1 MDKLKEKIFEAI
13 STHISL
19 NDTYTYELTR
29 VKSAFEVGTISL
41 EDFEGWSE
49 KNVDDLAV
57 AIVCALQPQ
66 LNDNQKIVLEWLES
80 YADKNSGD
88 RPMQAIFYMW
98 DCIKSNMFGVE
109 ELTALRKL
117 TRTEQFEVIAA
128 FTQWGL
134 EQEES

>member
-1 MDKLKEKIFEAI
+1 MKDLKQLISEKEK
-13 STHISL
+13 
-19 NDTYTYELTR
+19 ELQ
-29 VKSAFEVGTISL
+29 SL
-41 EDFEGWSE
+41 ENSLGLGFPIIEQAKSTRICYLQAELENLRTLDE
-49 KNVDDLAV
+49 
-57 AIVCALQPQ
+57 QPQ

-88 RPMQAIFYMW
+88 RPMQTIFYMW

-128 FTQWGL
+128 FAAWGL
-134 EQEES
+134 EQEET